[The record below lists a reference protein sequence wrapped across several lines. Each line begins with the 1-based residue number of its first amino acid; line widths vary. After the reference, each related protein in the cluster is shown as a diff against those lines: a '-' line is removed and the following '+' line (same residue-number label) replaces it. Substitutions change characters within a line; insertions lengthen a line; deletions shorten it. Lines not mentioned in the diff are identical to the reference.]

1 MKKKILVIILILLV
15 ITNGIILFFENY
27 YNQLLIIGG
36 NTIVEYRNNKLLKI
50 KKSNKINKRLN
61 YKKYSVYNNGIFE
74 DYYIDFKNGDYNNI
88 SYTLYNNS
96 DEETNITDS
105 LLAYTNDLNINIQ
118 SVKNSYIMTDI
129 DKKLLQK
136 SLPDYN
142 LNNIY
147 FNKVTVDLDNDGL
160 NEEIYI
166 VNNFDL
172 VNVPDKTVSCVFL
185 KTSNGNIIEIEKDE
199 SSNQNKVPAYRF
211 SYSIDVDNDNE
222 YEIILSKFYNESIVN
237 YNIYKYDSK
246 SNKINELK

>member
-105 LLAYTNDLNINIQ
+105 LLAYTNDLNINVQ

-136 SLPDYN
+136 SLPGYN

-166 VNNFDL
+166 VNNFDF
-172 VNVPDKTVSCVFL
+172 VNVPDKTISYVFL
-185 KTSNGNIIEIEKDE
+185 KINNGDIIQIEKNE
-199 SSNQNKVPAYRF
+199 SSDQNNVPAYRF
-211 SYSIDVDNDNE
+211 SYSIDIDNDNE
-222 YEIILSKFYNESIVN
+222 YEIVLSKFYNESTES

-246 SNKINELK
+246 LNKIKELK

>member
-1 MKKKILVIILILLV
+1 MKKKVLVIILILLV
-15 ITNGIILFFENY
+15 ITNGIIFFFENY
-27 YNQLLIIGG
+27 YNQILIIGG
-36 NTIVEYRNNKLLKI
+36 NTIVEYRNSKLLKI

-74 DYYIDFKNGDYNNI
+74 EYYIDFKNGDYNNI

-105 LLAYTNDLNINIQ
+105 LLAYTNDLNINVQ

-147 FNKVTVDLDNDGL
+147 FNKVIVDLDNDDL

-166 VNNFDL
+166 VNNFNLIDI
-172 VNVPDKTVSCVFL
+172 PDKTISYVFL
-185 KTSNGNIIEIEKDE
+185 KTNNGDIIQIAKNE
-199 SSNQNKVPAYRF
+199 SSDQNKVPAYRF
-211 SYSIDVDNDNE
+211 SYSIDVDKDNE
-222 YEIILSKFYNESIVN
+222 YEMVLSKFYNESIVS

-246 SNKINELK
+246 LNKIKELK

>member
-1 MKKKILVIILILLV
+1 MKKKVLVIILILLV

-27 YNQLLIIGG
+27 YNQILIIGG

-61 YKKYSVYNNGIFE
+61 YKKYSVYNNGNFE
-74 DYYIDFKNGDYNNI
+74 EYYIDFKNGDYNNI

-96 DEETNITDS
+96 DEETNITES
-105 LLAYTNDLNINIQ
+105 LLAYTNNLNIKVQ
-118 SVKNSYIMTDI
+118 SVKNSYVMTDT
-129 DKKLLQK
+129 DKRTLQ
-136 SLPDYN
+136 SNLPGYN

-166 VNNFDL
+166 VNNFNLIDI
-172 VNVPDKTVSCVFL
+172 PDKAISCVFL
-185 KTSNGNIIEIEKDE
+185 KTSNGNIVEIEKNE
-199 SSNQNKVPAYRF
+199 SSNQNKLPAYRIP
-211 SYSIDVDNDNE
+211 YLVDVDNDNE
-222 YEIILSKFYNESIVN
+222 YEIILSRFYNESIVN

-246 SNKINELK
+246 SNEINELK

>member
-147 FNKVTVDLDNDGL
+147 FNKVIVDLDNDGL

-166 VNNFDL
+166 VNNFNLIDI
-172 VNVPDKTVSCVFL
+172 PDKTISYVFL
-185 KTSNGNIIEIEKDE
+185 KINNGDIIQIEKNE
-199 SSNQNKVPAYRF
+199 SSDQNKVPAYRF

>member
-105 LLAYTNDLNINIQ
+105 LLAYTNDLNINVQ

-136 SLPDYN
+136 SLPGYN

-166 VNNFDL
+166 VNNFDF
-172 VNVPDKTVSCVFL
+172 VNVPDKTVSYVFL

-211 SYSIDVDNDNE
+211 SYSIDVDKDNE

-246 SNKINELK
+246 LNKIKELK